1 MVPDALIVGGSG
13 VIGRAIALRLAA
25 AGWQVRVTG
34 RTRLPA
40 ELHTAGVSFMA
51 ADRADMQRELA
62 AGVDLLVDCACYTA
76 DHARALVELAA
87 EAGSTVLL
95 SSKAVYI
102 DAAGNHANSDVEP
115 RFDGPLDESAP
126 TMPPGNIDYNS
137 RAGYGA
143 NKVAA
148 EQVSLD
154 SGLPITVLR
163 PSRVHGVGNRRP
175 REWVF
180 VKRILDG
187 RRSVLLRRRGSGIVH
202 TTAAANIAAL
212 VETVAHQPGTR
223 ILNIADPDTPAAL
236 DISRTVARHL
246 AHDWTEILLDDHSLG
261 NTPWDST
268 HPVTLDTS
276 AATALGY
283 QPVGDY
289 ATTVAAQ
296 LDWLISAARSGDT
309 SGILPADDDPY
320 FRQFF
325 DYPAEDKFLPGW

>member
-13 VIGRAIALRLAA
+13 VIGRAIALRMAA

-34 RTRLPA
+34 RIRLPV
-40 ELHTAGVSFMA
+40 ELRTAGVSFISG
-51 ADRADMQRELA
+51 DRADMQRESA

-102 DAAGNHANSDVEP
+102 DPAGNHANSDVEP
-115 RFDGPLDESAP
+115 RFDGPLPESAP
-126 TMPPGNIDYNS
+126 TVAPGHIDYNS
-137 RAGYGA
+137 RVGYAA

-154 SGLPITVLR
+154 SGRPITVLR

-187 RRSVLLRRRGSGIVH
+187 RRSVLLRRVLGRAVIRVEALRAGGPPKRLLIGS
-202 TTAAANIAAL
+202 
-212 VETVAHQPGTR
+212 
-223 ILNIADPDTPAAL
+223 
-236 DISRTVARHL
+236 
-246 AHDWTEILLDDHSLG
+246 
-261 NTPWDST
+261 
-268 HPVTLDTS
+268 HPH
-276 AATALGY
+276 G
-283 QPVGDY
+283 
-289 ATTVAAQ
+289 
-296 LDWLISAARSGDT
+296 RSNG
-309 SGILPADDDPY
+309 
-320 FRQFF
+320 
-325 DYPAEDKFLPGW
+325 E

>member
-1 MVPDALIVGGSG
+1 M
-13 VIGRAIALRLAA
+13 
-25 AGWQVRVTG
+25 
-34 RTRLPA
+34 
-40 ELHTAGVSFMA
+40 SFIA
-51 ADRADMQRELA
+51 ADRADIQRELA

-102 DAAGNHANSDVEP
+102 DAAGNHANSDIEP
-115 RFDGPLDESAP
+115 RFDGPLHETAP
-126 TMPPGNIDYNS
+126 TMPPGDIDYNS

-212 VETVAHQPGTR
+212 VETVAHNPGTR
-223 ILNIADPDTPAAL
+223 ILNIADPDAPTAL
-236 DISRTVARHL
+236 AISRIVARHL
-246 AHDWTEILLDDHSLG
+246 VHDWAEVLLDDQPLG
-261 NTPWDST
+261 RTPWDSA
-268 HPVTLDTS
+268 HPVILDTS
-276 AATALGY
+276 AAAALGY

-296 LDWLISAARSGDT
+296 LDWLMSAARSGDP
-309 SGILPADDDPY
+309 SRILPADNDPY
-320 FRQFF
+320 FRRFF
-325 DYPAEDKFLPGW
+325 DYPAEDEFLAGR

>member
-1 MVPDALIVGGSG
+1 MPHALIVGGSG

-34 RTRLPA
+34 RSRLPA
-40 ELHTAGVSFMA
+40 ELHTAGVRFVA
-51 ADRADMQRELA
+51 ADRADLRRELA
-62 AGVDLLVDCACYTA
+62 AGADLLVDCVCYTA

-95 SSKAVYI
+95 SSKAVYV
-102 DAAGNHANSDVEP
+102 DAAGNHSNSDIEP
-115 RFDGPLDESAP
+115 RFDGPIPESAA
-126 TMPPGNIDYNS
+126 TMSPSNIDYNS

-143 NKVAA
+143 SKVAA

-154 SGLPITVLR
+154 SGHTITVLR

-180 VKRILDG
+180 VKRILDR

-202 TTAAANIAAL
+202 TTAAANLAAL
-212 VETVAHQPGTR
+212 VETVAHNPGTR
-223 ILNIADPDTPAAL
+223 ILNIADPDTPSAL
-236 DISRTVARHL
+236 EISRTVARHL
-246 AHDWTEILLDDHSLG
+246 EHDWTEVLLDDQPLG
-261 NTPWDST
+261 RTPWDAA
-268 HPVTLDTS
+268 HPVILDTS
-276 AATALGY
+276 AAMALGY

-296 LDWLISAARSGDT
+296 LDWLMSAARSGDA
-309 SGILPADDDPY
+309 SAILPADDDPY

-325 DYPAEDKFLPGW
+325 DYPAEDEFLRR

>member
-1 MVPDALIVGGSG
+1 MPDALIVGGSG

-34 RTRLPA
+34 RTGLPA
-40 ELHTAGVSFMA
+40 ELRTAGVSFVA
-51 ADRADMQRELA
+51 ADRREMRRELA
-62 AGVDLLVDCACYTA
+62 AGVDLLVDCICYTA

-102 DAAGNHANSDVEP
+102 DAAGNHPNSDIEP
-115 RFDGPLDESAP
+115 RFDGPIPESAP
-126 TMPPGNIDYNS
+126 TMSPSDIDYNT

-180 VKRILDG
+180 VKRILDR

-223 ILNIADPDTPAAL
+223 ILNVADPDTPSAL
-236 DISRTVARHL
+236 DISRIVARHL
-246 AHDWTEILLDDHSLG
+246 AHDWTEVLLDEDPLG
-261 NTPWDST
+261 STPWDST
-268 HPVTLDTS
+268 HPVILDTS
-276 AATALGY
+276 AAIALGY

-289 ATTVAAQ
+289 TTTVAAQ
-296 LDWLISAARSGDT
+296 LDWLISAARSGDR
-309 SGILPADDDPY
+309 SRILPADDDPY

-325 DYPAEDKFLPGW
+325 DYPPEDEFLVGR